1 MSEGTTEVRIF
12 AIGDLHLPGKQEKPM
27 DIFGSGWT
35 DHPERIR
42 QAWLEVVGP
51 NDWVL
56 MPGDLSWAMTLE
68 EAADDLAY
76 LGGLPGTTVIIRGN
90 HDYWWSAIGKVR
102 RALPPRV
109 YALQNDHVLLPDG
122 TAVCGTRGWDLP
134 SRTDD
139 PHDAKVFQREVQR
152 LRLSLES
159 AVNAEARPRI
169 VMMHYPPMV
178 GSSQSTPFTDLM
190 EEYGVSLCVYGHLHG
205 AGRRVAVEGVHR
217 GVEYRLVACDAI
229 GFRPLYLCSVNV
241 ASPSEMPT
249 K

>member
-1 MSEGTTEVRIF
+1 
-12 AIGDLHLPGKQEKPM
+12 
-27 DIFGSGWT
+27 
-35 DHPERIR
+35 
-42 QAWLEVVGP
+42 
-51 NDWVL
+51 
-56 MPGDLSWAMTLE
+56 
-68 EAADDLAY
+68 AY

-159 AVNAEARPRI
+159 AVNAGARPRI

-190 EEYGVSLCVYGHLHG
+190 
-205 AGRRVAVEGVHR
+205 
-217 GVEYRLVACDAI
+217 
-229 GFRPLYLCSVNV
+229 
-241 ASPSEMPT
+241 
-249 K
+249 